1 MVSSPNFSGHV
12 AASRSCT
19 PVIKKK
25 LFSNRTVVT
34 DVTSVGNQRSTL
46 GKLQLCE
53 PMASAAIFNDFFV
66 CFPVVVS
73 VFLCVN
79 SRVEN
84 YQDGVS
90 LISS

>member
-1 MVSSPNFSGHV
+1 
-12 AASRSCT
+12 
-19 PVIKKK
+19 
-25 LFSNRTVVT
+25 
-34 DVTSVGNQRSTL
+34 
-46 GKLQLCE
+46 
-53 PMASAAIFNDFFV
+53 MASAAIFNDFFV